1 MNESN
6 RRKKWENVWK
16 KNSITPKK
24 NSRYENKSQLHI
36 ILSSEII
43 ILFVELAQQLFFFLV
58 FTFHAVGIR
67 K

>member
-1 MNESN
+1 ME
-6 RRKKWENVWK
+6 

-24 NSRYENKSQLHI
+24 NSQYENKSQLHI

-43 ILFVELAQQLFFFLV
+43 ILFVELVQQLFVFV